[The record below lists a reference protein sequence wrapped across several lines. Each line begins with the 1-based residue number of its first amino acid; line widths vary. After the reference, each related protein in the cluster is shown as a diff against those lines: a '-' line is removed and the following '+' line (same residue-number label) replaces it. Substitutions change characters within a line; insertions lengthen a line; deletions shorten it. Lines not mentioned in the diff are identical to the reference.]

1 VTMAFV
7 LNAQDD
13 PTPLII
19 PALEA
24 LAAAQG

>member
-13 PTPLII
+13 PTPLVI
-19 PALEA
+19 PAVKA
-24 LAAAQG
+24 LARTRR